1 MIGGLALSVYILSA
15 IKELTCNMLFQT
27 PNSGI
32 DIVSQEMNQIF
43 MICGA
48 YLVLLS
54 QFSLGQL
61 VVVLNF
67 GP

>member
-1 MIGGLALSVYILSA
+1 
-15 IKELTCNMLFQT
+15 MLFQT

-32 DIVSQEMNQIF
+32 DIVGQEMNQIF